1 MQGGST
7 QHMLFQKKIEYKRK
21 GYEYSQLTLPLSL
34 SIQKRKMDIRSR

>member
-7 QHMLFQKKIEYKRK
+7 YAFSKKIEYKIK

-34 SIQKRKMDIRSR
+34 SIKKKMDIRSR